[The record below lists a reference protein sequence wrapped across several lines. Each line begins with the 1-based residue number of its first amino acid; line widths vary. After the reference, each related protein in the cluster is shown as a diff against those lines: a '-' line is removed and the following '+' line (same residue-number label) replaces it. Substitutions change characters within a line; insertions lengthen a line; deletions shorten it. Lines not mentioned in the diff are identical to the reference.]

1 LKKEASVYIMKVIL
15 RLWGDGVQ
23 EMFERTARLIGT
35 EAVIRLQNAHVAV
48 FGLGGVG
55 GAVAEALCRAGV
67 GALSLFDGDNIAES
81 NLNRQIFATTDTI
94 GMKKVYAAEKRLCSI
109 NPDIKLN
116 LYDVFYTPEN
126 SNEFDFSHYD
136 YIVDAVDMVT
146 AKIELVLR
154 ANEAGVPIIS
164 SMGTGNKMDATA
176 FEVSDI
182 FKTSVCPLA
191 RVMRK
196 EIKDRGI
203 KKLKVV
209 YSKEEPKLPLQTDD
223 KRTPASI
230 SFVPNAAGLI
240 LAGEVVKDIID

>member
-1 LKKEASVYIMKVIL
+1 MSEMFVRTENLIGKEALLK
-15 RLWGDGVQ
+15 
-23 EMFERTARLIGT
+23 
-35 EAVIRLQNAHVAV
+35 LQNAHVAV

-67 GALSLFDGDNIAES
+67 GALSLFDGDKIAES

-109 NPDIKLN
+109 NPDVKLN

-126 SNEFDFSHYD
+126 SNEFDLSQYD

-164 SMGTGNKMDATA
+164 CMGTGNKMDAAA

-182 FKTSVCPLA
+182 FKTSVCPLC
-191 RVMRK
+191 RVMRRELK
-196 EIKDRGI
+196 ERGV

-209 YSKEEPKLPLQTDD
+209 YSKEEPKLPLQTEDR
-223 KRTPASI
+223 RTPASI
-230 SFVPNAAGLI
+230 SFVPNAAGLV
-240 LAGEVVKDIID
+240 LAGEVVRDIID